1 MTFWCL
7 YFKLSTYF
15 TTSSSLPFVDF
26 RYVFADRDTTEF
38 IQKQYFNFIY
48 NLWVV
53 GVVYYC
59 WLLISFIILYSPFRT
74 LSFTHCI
81 IYAENVFIINYSK
94 GSTFACYIYNRPEKL
109 CGLHPF
115 PSYSM
120 LIANS
125 VTHSC
130 SALPASHFLGFAHHW
145 VRRKGKL
152 WVPSNT
158 SCIFGTFLWKYSKS
172 Q

>member
-7 YFKLSTYF
+7 YFKLWTYF

-59 WLLISFIILYSPFRT
+59 WFLISFIILYSPFRT
-74 LSFTHCI
+74 LSFTHCT
-81 IYAENVFIINYSK
+81 IYAENVFIIKYWK
-94 GSTFACYIYNRPEKL
+94 GSTFCVLYLQSTRKIVRLAPIPPLFNVDCKFGYSFLFSTACKPFFGL
-109 CGLHPF
+109 CTPLSQTEGKIMSTFEYVMHF
-115 PSYSM
+115 RD
-120 LIANS
+120 IS
-125 VTHSC
+125 V
-130 SALPASHFLGFAHHW
+130 
-145 VRRKGKL
+145 K
-152 WVPSNT
+152 
-158 SCIFGTFLWKYSKS
+158 I
-172 Q
+172 